1 MKGNIIAELKQ
12 REVKHENGKR
22 RNGKMW
28 ESRHYKAWQKPW
40 NLEDEC

>member
-22 RNGKMW
+22 RNGKM
-28 ESRHYKAWQKPW
+28 
-40 NLEDEC
+40 